1 VEYCREPFV
10 KPQAIAGVSAGAESE
25 LESVY
30 PSIAATSL
38 GRLIGVICD
47 AIPLRI
53 GGIKLSA
60 LLFALPLAPVAL
72 LPYAWLKLL
81 GQRYVVTNRAVRVV
95 SAIGVRLFREIPL
108 GEIDNI
114 AVDVLAGQ
122 AFYHA
127 GDLVLLKGNGDP
139 IARLDGVA
147 RPYRLRQLILDA
159 REARRQSDASLA
171 TIRARQPQP
180 A

>member
-1 VEYCREPFV
+1 V
-10 KPQAIAGVSAGAESE
+10 KPQAIAGVSAGVESE

-47 AIPLRI
+47 SIPLRI
-53 GGIKLSA
+53 AGVKLSA
-60 LLFALPLAPVAL
+60 LLFALPLAPLAL
-72 LPYAWLKLL
+72 LPYFFMKLF
-81 GQRYVVTNRAVRVV
+81 GQRYLVTNRAVRIA
-95 SAIGVRLFREIPL
+95 STLGVRLFREIPL

-114 AVDVLAGQ
+114 AVDVQAGQ

-127 GDLVLLKGNGDP
+127 GDLVLLNAGGGV
-139 IARLDGVA
+139 IATLGGVT
-147 RPYRLRQLILDA
+147 RPYRLRQIILDA
-159 REARRQSDASLA
+159 REARRHSDTSLA
-171 TIRARQPQP
+171 TINLRQPQP

>member
-1 VEYCREPFV
+1 M
-10 KPQAIAGVSAGAESE
+10 KPQAIAGVSAGADSE

-47 AIPLRI
+47 SIPLRI
-53 GGIKLSA
+53 GGVKLST

-72 LPYAWLKLL
+72 LPYFWMKLF
-81 GQRYVVTNRAVRVV
+81 GQRYVVTTRSVRIA
-95 SAIGVRLFREIPL
+95 STLGVRLFREIPL
-108 GEIDNI
+108 GEIDNA
-114 AVDVLAGQ
+114 AVDVKGGQ

-127 GDLVLLKGNGDP
+127 GDLVLLKAGGDA
-139 IARLDGVA
+139 ITTLEGVP
-147 RPYRLRQLILDA
+147 RPYRLRQIILDA

-171 TIRARQPQP
+171 TINSRQPQP